1 MKPPKNFY
9 NNLDRM
15 KQDINGG
22 ADVPT
27 PSAEDAGKAIV
38 VSDEGKYE
46 LGSVG
51 SEAFII
57 NITEKGT
64 DTRPGK
70 VDKTDAEIYEAIL
83 AGKDIY
89 LNDTMYEG
97 SDRESVLIKMSSYF
111 YNSDV
116 PGAFGQFKFIS
127 PHPTNAKSGA
137 GNKGYSYM
145 YSISYTELAV
155 AKSFAMEWPTGT
167 TSKNGMCL
175 TYNSSN
181 KSYELKLLVPV
192 PTTADAGK
200 SLKVGSDGKYYLD
213 FNSGLEVAEKN
224 YFQLQGD
231 SSALLLDGVVIAAGD
246 KIDVSYHT
254 NGVPYGQCSVINTSD
269 ASWDARRNLSIH
281 YADREWYISNYR
293 VGDWSEG
300 DVNIL
305 YDLAVN
311 TAYQVTA
318 SGRTA
323 LVTNIDSAIF
333 VGKTVRFGPLQG
345 LGGKNY
351 GAYIKSVKIYDSSN
365 VLKHDLVPVAVGE
378 SSSFLMDKVTNK
390 LYANSGLS
398 RAIDTI

>member
-15 KQDINGG
+15 KQDITGG

-38 VSDEGKYE
+38 VSEEGKYE

-51 SEAFII
+51 SEEFII
-57 NITEKGT
+57 STTSTKA
-64 DTRPGK
+64 
-70 VDKTDAEIYEAIL
+70 VDKTDTEIQEALDNGKIVVLHDNHVNGTETHTLKAYLISGWDWGGFVFMYAVPSSVLMDGAKGLYYIYQIYNERLTWAKGGIL
-83 AGKDIY
+83 TLPEATSSDAGKALIY
-89 LNDTMYEG
+89 
-97 SDRESVLIKMSSYF
+97 DRSS
-111 YNSDV
+111 
-116 PGAFGQFKFIS
+116 
-127 PHPTNAKSGA
+127 
-137 GNKGYSYM
+137 
-145 YSISYTELAV
+145 
-155 AKSFAMEWPTGT
+155 
-167 TSKNGMCL
+167 
-175 TYNSSN
+175 
-181 KSYELKLLVPV
+181 KSYVLGPKVPV

-231 SSALLLDGVVIAAGD
+231 SSAMLLDGVIIAAGD

-254 NGVPYGQCSVINTSD
+254 NGVPSGQCSVINTSD

-281 YADREWYISNYR
+281 YADREWYISNNR

-311 TAYQVTA
+311 TAYQVTE

-351 GAYIKSVKIYDSSN
+351 AAYIKSVKIYDSSN

-378 SSSFLMDKVTNK
+378 SASFLMDKVTNK